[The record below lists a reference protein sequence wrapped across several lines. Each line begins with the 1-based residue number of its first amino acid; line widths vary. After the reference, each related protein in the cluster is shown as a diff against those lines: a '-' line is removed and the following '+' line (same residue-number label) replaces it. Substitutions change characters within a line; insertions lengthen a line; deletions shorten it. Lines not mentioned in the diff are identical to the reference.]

1 MSLIKAADV
10 PKHLADRLQSRR
22 IAARLS
28 GGPKQPIANKPLAPV
43 ETAVAELPTSPA
55 IL

>member
-10 PKHLADRLQSRR
+10 PKHIADRLRSRR
-22 IAARLS
+22 IATRLS
-28 GGPKQPIANKPLAPV
+28 RGTIKQPISEKKPI
-43 ETAVAELPTSPA
+43 AVPSTLPGSPA